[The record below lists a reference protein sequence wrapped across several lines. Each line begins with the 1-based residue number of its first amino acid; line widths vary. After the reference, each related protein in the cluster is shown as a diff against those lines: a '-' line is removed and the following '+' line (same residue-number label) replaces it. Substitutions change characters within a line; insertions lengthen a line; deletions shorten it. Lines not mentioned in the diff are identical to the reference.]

1 MILPVN
7 LVFVPMLIDGYI
19 EGTWWAGGCAGTSG
33 CWSLKGGGLVDSC
46 RVTGAIP
53 PEARLWTEASGGL
66 WLGVEHVFLEG

>member
-1 MILPVN
+1 MVYHGGP
-7 LVFVPMLIDGYI
+7 LI
-19 EGTWWAGGCAGTSG
+19 WAGGCAGTSG

-66 WLGVEHVFLEG
+66 WLGVEHVPLEG